1 MKFSSSNDKHHNFTT
16 QVGGYSVSVKGHDR
30 IHHFILQ
37 VLPTGGRV
45 KIAEQGETW
54 YEFDSMSD
62 LIANYTN
69 REPICKTGQVF
80 LGEPIHMRESLIV
93 SL

>member
-1 MKFSSSNDKHHNFTT
+1 MTITMVLLK
-16 QVGGYSVSVKGHDR
+16 QVGGYSVSVKGLDR

-45 KIAEQGETW
+45 KIAEEGETW

-62 LIANYTN
+62 LLENYTHK
-69 REPICKTGQVF
+69 EPILKTGQVF
-80 LGEPIHMRESLIV
+80 LGEPIHMRESLIY
-93 SL
+93 SM

>member
-1 MKFSSSNDKHHNFTT
+1 MVLQK
-16 QVGGYSVSVKGHDR
+16 QVGGYSVSVKGLDR

-45 KIAEQGETW
+45 KIAEEGETW

-62 LIANYTN
+62 LLENYTHK
-69 REPICKTGQVF
+69 EPILKNGQVF
-80 LGEPIHMRESLIV
+80 LGEPIHMRESLIY
-93 SL
+93 SM

>member
-1 MKFSSSNDKHHNFTT
+1 M
-16 QVGGYSVSVKGHDR
+16 KGHDR

-45 KIAEQGETW
+45 KIAKQGETW